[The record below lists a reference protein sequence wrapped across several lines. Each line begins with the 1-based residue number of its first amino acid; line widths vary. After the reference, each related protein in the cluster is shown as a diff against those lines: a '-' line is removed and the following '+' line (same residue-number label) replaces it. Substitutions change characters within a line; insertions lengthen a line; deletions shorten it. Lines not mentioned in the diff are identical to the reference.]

1 MFITMDISGITL
13 FNLFMIL
20 GIGLA
25 LFLIKDAK
33 KSSKLQHERNA
44 RERRRM
50 EKLYGGVEHHA
61 LP

>member
-1 MFITMDISGITL
+1 MLITMEISGITL
-13 FNLFMIL
+13 FYIFMTI
-20 GIGLA
+20 GIGFG
-25 LFLIKDAK
+25 LFLIHDAK

-44 RERRRM
+44 RERQRL